1 MRLAKSVI
9 QQGNNMLK
17 VYATESSYIMQDRL
31 RDRHFTVINSINDI
45 SDVHLIS
52 CLNVLDRCINPK
64 SLLTDMYHALH
75 PNGRILLALVL
86 PYSHYVEKNTHN
98 LPVQPLL
105 PHGPT
110 CQSPPFEVESA
121 AFFDELEKIGFKIE
135 SWTKAPYLCEGDL
148 RQSFYFLTDVLVV
161 VSK

>member
-75 PNGRILLALVL
+75 PNGNDNI
-86 PYSHYVEKNTHN
+86 
-98 LPVQPLL
+98 
-105 PHGPT
+105 
-110 CQSPPFEVESA
+110 
-121 AFFDELEKIGFKIE
+121 DI
-135 SWTKAPYLCEGDL
+135 
-148 RQSFYFLTDVLVV
+148 
-161 VSK
+161 